1 MLVRSVVLDINVVAG
16 RDVPF
21 PLRLRMPQTASR
33 DELPRLRWVRS
44 TVPGVWEVLPADQ
57 TSFSGWMSDED
68 ICDGVAEIEV
78 THFSDHAVVVVL
90 GKRTR
95 DDENEVQ
102 KVQYTVTGPSTV
114 ARELTLFT
122 LQVWAMIQAGEELQ
136 GGDCRWRQTAR
147 RLQARCTRCGCERA
161 LRHCDGGGVCGDAAS
176 HGKDTVEKE
185 RGLRIASSDH
195 NVRVPPS
202 FEGNEFECCVTIF
215 EELEREERCVF
226 ERQSTI
232 PRSDT
237 TSG

>member
-1 MLVRSVVLDINVVAG
+1 M
-16 RDVPF
+16 
-21 PLRLRMPQTASR
+21 ASR

-57 TSFSGWMSDED
+57 TSFQGGMSDED
-68 ICDGVAEIEV
+68 ICDGVEIEV
-78 THFSDHAVVVVL
+78 THFSLYGVAVL

-95 DDENEVQ
+95 EDEDEVQ

-122 LQVWAMIQAGEELQ
+122 LQVWAMIQAEVRNFKEAIADGDKQHGGFKPDVLDADVSELCVTVTVVGCAVTPHPTGKIQ
-136 GGDCRWRQTAR
+136 WRR
-147 RLQARCTRCGCERA
+147 
-161 LRHCDGGGVCGDAAS
+161 
-176 HGKDTVEKE
+176 E

-215 EELEREERCVF
+215 EEREPERRIF
-226 ERQSTI
+226 ERHLAAAFGVA
-232 PRSDT
+232 PD
-237 TSG
+237 